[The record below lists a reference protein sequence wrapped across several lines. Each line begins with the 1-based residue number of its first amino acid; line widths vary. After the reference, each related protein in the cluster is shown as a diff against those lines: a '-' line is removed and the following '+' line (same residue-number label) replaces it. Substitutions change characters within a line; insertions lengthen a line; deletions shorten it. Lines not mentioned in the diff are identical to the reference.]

1 VIGAA
6 RSRRILA
13 RQLHEAIRPDILI
26 QLGRYR
32 EGRRAMKQLQNRVA
46 IVTGASKGIGKAI
59 AQAFATEGASVLI
72 AARNRA
78 DLDAV
83 AGEIARNGGAV
94 LAVPTDITVEAD
106 IVSLF
111 KTAVDR
117 HGRLDI
123 LVNNAGITLG
133 MPTDQIPLSGW
144 QKVIDTNLTGALL
157 CCREA
162 LKIMKPQK
170 SGRIINIG
178 SISSITPRANGA
190 AYAATKLALEGL
202 TRSIALDYREY
213 NIGASIIRLG
223 ATATSW
229 MKVRPEEATGPDYH
243 LQLDDVG
250 RLAVFMA
257 SLPTEANMF
266 ETTILPIQQ
275 RSFIGRG

>member
-1 VIGAA
+1 MKELEN
-6 RSRRILA
+6 RI
-13 RQLHEAIRPDILI
+13 
-26 QLGRYR
+26 
-32 EGRRAMKQLQNRVA
+32 A
-46 IVTGASKGIGKAI
+46 IVTGASKGIGEAI
-59 AQAFATEGASVLI
+59 AQAFAAAGAKVVL

-78 DLDAV
+78 DIDAV
-83 AGEIARNGGAV
+83 ASEIADEGGTAFPV
-94 LAVPTDITVEAD
+94 ATDITREAD
-106 IVSLF
+106 IVNLF
-111 KTAVDR
+111 KTVVEQ

-133 MPTDQIPLSGW
+133 QPTDQIELRDW
-144 QKVIDTNLTGALL
+144 QRVIDTNLTGAFL
-157 CCREA
+157 CSREA

-190 AYAATKLALEGL
+190 PYAATKLALEGL
-202 TRSIALDYREY
+202 TRSIALDYREF
-213 NIGASIIRLG
+213 NIGASIIHLG
-223 ATATSW
+223 ATASSW
-229 MKVRPEEATGPDYH
+229 MKVRPEEAVGPDYH
-243 LQLDDVG
+243 LPLEDVG

>member
-1 VIGAA
+1 M
-6 RSRRILA
+6 
-13 RQLHEAIRPDILI
+13 RQLQD
-26 QLGRYR
+26 
-32 EGRRAMKQLQNRVA
+32 RVA

-59 AQAFATEGASVLI
+59 ARAFAMEGASVVI
-72 AARNRA
+72 AARDRA
-78 DLDAV
+78 ALDAV
-83 AGEIARNGGAV
+83 AGEIAHDGGAV
-94 LAVPTDITVEAD
+94 LVVPTDITVEAD
-106 IVSLF
+106 VVALF
-111 KTAVDR
+111 KAAVDR

-133 MPTDQIPLSGW
+133 MPTDQIPLSRW
-144 QKVIDTNLTGALL
+144 QKVIDTNLTGAFL
-157 CCREA
+157 CIREA

-213 NIGASIIRLG
+213 NIGASIIHLG
-223 ATATSW
+223 ATASSW
-229 MKVRPEEATGPDYH
+229 MKVRPEEATGPEYH

-250 RLAVFMA
+250 RLVTFMA

>member
-1 VIGAA
+1 
-6 RSRRILA
+6 
-13 RQLHEAIRPDILI
+13 
-26 QLGRYR
+26 
-32 EGRRAMKQLQNRVA
+32 MKPLENRVA
-46 IVTGASKGIGKAI
+46 VVTGASKGIGKAI
-59 AQAFATEGASVLI
+59 ARAFAAAGAAVMI

-83 AGEIARNGGAV
+83 ASEIKGEGGA
-94 LAVPTDITVEAD
+94 AFPVPADISVEAD
-106 IVSLF
+106 IVGLF
-111 KTAVDR
+111 KATMDR

-123 LVNNAGITLG
+123 LVNNAGITLNK
-133 MPTDQIPLSGW
+133 PTDQIPLQDW
-144 QKVIDTNLTGALL
+144 QRVIDTNLTGAFL

-162 LKIMKPQK
+162 LKIMKLQK

-202 TRSIALDYREY
+202 TRSIALDYREF
-213 NIGASIIRLG
+213 NIGASIIHLG
-223 ATATSW
+223 ATASGW
-229 MKVRPEEATGPDYH
+229 MKVKPEDATGPEYH
-243 LQLDDVG
+243 LPLDDVG
-250 RLAVFMA
+250 RLATFMA

>member
-1 VIGAA
+1 
-6 RSRRILA
+6 
-13 RQLHEAIRPDILI
+13 
-26 QLGRYR
+26 
-32 EGRRAMKQLQNRVA
+32 MKQLQDRVA
-46 IVTGASKGIGKAI
+46 IVTGANKGIGEAI
-59 AQAFATEGASVLI
+59 ARAFATAGASVVM

-78 DLDAV
+78 DLDAA
-83 AGEIARNGGAV
+83 AGKIAGAGGSV
-94 LAVPTDITVEAD
+94 LAVPTDVTVEAD
-106 IVSLF
+106 IVNLF
-111 KTAVDR
+111 KTTVDR

-123 LVNNAGITLG
+123 LVNNAGVTLG
-133 MPTDQIPLSGW
+133 MPTEQIPLSGW
-144 QKVIDTNLTGALL
+144 QKVIDTNLTGAFL

-202 TRSIALDYREY
+202 TRSIALDYREF
-213 NIGASIIRLG
+213 NIGASIIHLG
-223 ATATSW
+223 ATASSW
-229 MKVRPEEATGPDYH
+229 MKVKPEDATGPEYH

-250 RLAVFMA
+250 RLATFMA

>member
-1 VIGAA
+1 
-6 RSRRILA
+6 
-13 RQLHEAIRPDILI
+13 
-26 QLGRYR
+26 
-32 EGRRAMKQLQNRVA
+32 MKQLQNRVA

-59 AQAFATEGASVLI
+59 AQALAAEGASVML

-78 DLDAV
+78 ELDA
-83 AGEIARNGGAV
+83 AACEIGSNGGAA

-106 IVSLF
+106 IVDLF
-111 KTAVDR
+111 KTVMDR

-123 LVNNAGITLG
+123 LVNNAGISLG
-133 MPTDQIPLSGW
+133 APTDQIPLSSW
-144 QKVIDTNLTGALL
+144 QKVIDTNLTGAFL

-213 NIGASIIRLG
+213 NIGASILRLG

-229 MKVRPEEATGPDYH
+229 MKVRPQDATGPDYH

-250 RLAVFMA
+250 RLAAFMA
-257 SLPTEANMF
+257 TLPTEANMF

>member
-1 VIGAA
+1 
-6 RSRRILA
+6 
-13 RQLHEAIRPDILI
+13 
-26 QLGRYR
+26 
-32 EGRRAMKQLQNRVA
+32 MKQLHKRVA
-46 IVTGASKGIGKAI
+46 VVTGASKGIGEAI
-59 AQAFATEGASVLI
+59 ARAFAAEGADVVI

-83 AGEIARNGGAV
+83 AGKIADAGGSV

-106 IVSLF
+106 IVNLF
-111 KTAVDR
+111 KAAVDR

-123 LVNNAGITLG
+123 LVNNAGVTINK
-133 MPTDQIPLSGW
+133 PTDQIPLPDW
-144 QKVIDTNLTGALL
+144 QRVIDTNLTGAFL

-190 AYAATKLALEGL
+190 AYASTKLALEGL

-213 NIGASIIRLG
+213 NIGASIIHLG
-223 ATATSW
+223 ATASSW
-229 MKVRPEEATGPDYH
+229 MKVKPEEATGPEYH

-250 RLAVFMA
+250 RLATFMA
-257 SLPTEANMF
+257 SLPLEANMF

>member
-1 VIGAA
+1 MG
-6 RSRRILA
+6 
-13 RQLHEAIRPDILI
+13 
-26 QLGRYR
+26 
-32 EGRRAMKQLQNRVA
+32 
-46 IVTGASKGIGKAI
+46 
-59 AQAFATEGASVLI
+59 
-72 AARNRA
+72 
-78 DLDAV
+78 
-83 AGEIARNGGAV
+83 
-94 LAVPTDITVEAD
+94 
-106 IVSLF
+106 
-111 KTAVDR
+111 R

-133 MPTDQIPLSGW
+133 MPTDQIPLSSW
-144 QKVIDTNLTGALL
+144 QKVIDTNLTGAFL
-157 CCREA
+157 CSREA

-229 MKVRPEEATGPDYH
+229 MKVQPEKATGPEYH

-250 RLAVFMA
+250 RLAAFMA

>member
-1 VIGAA
+1 MHRLKDKVALITGAGRGLGAA
-6 RSRRILA
+6 IARR
-13 RQLHEAIRPDILI
+13 
-26 QLGRYR
+26 
-32 EGRRAMKQLQNRVA
+32 
-46 IVTGASKGIGKAI
+46 
-59 AQAFATEGASVLI
+59 FAEEGARVIINDASL
-72 AARNRA
+72 AAATATAEALGGHAVVA
-78 DLDAV
+78 DVADSAAV
-83 AGEIARNGGAV
+83 AAMFGEVAK
-94 LAVPTDITVEAD
+94 LSP
-106 IVSLF
+106 
-111 KTAVDR
+111 
-117 HGRLDI
+117 RLDI

-133 MPTDQIPLSGW
+133 MPTDQIPLSRW
-144 QKVIDTNLTGALL
+144 QKVIDTNLTGAFL

-213 NIGASIIRLG
+213 NIGASIIHLG
-223 ATATSW
+223 ATASSW
-229 MKVRPEEATGPDYH
+229 MKVSPEEATGPEYH

-250 RLAVFMA
+250 RLATFMA

>member
-1 VIGAA
+1 
-6 RSRRILA
+6 
-13 RQLHEAIRPDILI
+13 
-26 QLGRYR
+26 
-32 EGRRAMKQLQNRVA
+32 MKQLHKRVA
-46 IVTGASKGIGKAI
+46 VVTGASKGIGEAI
-59 AQAFATEGASVLI
+59 ARAFAAEGADVVI

-83 AGEIARNGGAV
+83 AGKIADAGGSV
-94 LAVPTDITVEAD
+94 VAVPTDITVEAD
-106 IVSLF
+106 IVNLF
-111 KTAVDR
+111 KAAVDR

-123 LVNNAGITLG
+123 LVNNAGVTLG

-144 QKVIDTNLTGALL
+144 QKVIDTNLTGAFL

-178 SISSITPRANGA
+178 SISSITPRSNGA

-213 NIGASIIRLG
+213 NIGASIIHLG
-223 ATATSW
+223 ATASSW
-229 MKVRPEEATGPDYH
+229 MKVKPEEATGPEYH

-250 RLAVFMA
+250 RLATFMA

>member
-1 VIGAA
+1 
-6 RSRRILA
+6 
-13 RQLHEAIRPDILI
+13 
-26 QLGRYR
+26 
-32 EGRRAMKQLQNRVA
+32 MKQLQDRVA

-59 AQAFATEGASVLI
+59 ARAFAMEGASVMI
-72 AARNRA
+72 AARDRA
-78 DLDAV
+78 ALDAV
-83 AGEIARNGGAV
+83 ASEIAREGGAV
-94 LAVPTDITVEAD
+94 LAVPTDVTLEAD
-106 IVSLF
+106 VVALF
-111 KTAVDR
+111 KAAVDR

-133 MPTDQIPLSGW
+133 MPTDQIPLSRW
-144 QKVIDTNLTGALL
+144 QKVIDTNLTGAFL
-157 CCREA
+157 CSREA

-178 SISSITPRANGA
+178 SISSITPRGNGA

-213 NIGASIIRLG
+213 NIGASIIHLG
-223 ATATSW
+223 ATASSW
-229 MKVRPEEATGPDYH
+229 MKVRPEEATGPEYH

-250 RLAVFMA
+250 RLVTFMA

>member
-1 VIGAA
+1 
-6 RSRRILA
+6 
-13 RQLHEAIRPDILI
+13 
-26 QLGRYR
+26 
-32 EGRRAMKQLQNRVA
+32 MKQLQDRVA

-59 AQAFATEGASVLI
+59 AQAFAAEGASLVI

-78 DLDAV
+78 ELEAV
-83 AGEIARNGGAV
+83 AREIAGKGDAV

-106 IVSLF
+106 ILALF

-133 MPTDQIPLSGW
+133 MPTDQIPLSSW
-144 QKVIDTNLTGALL
+144 QKVIDTNLTGAFL
-157 CCREA
+157 CSREA
-162 LKIMKPQK
+162 LKIMKPRK

-213 NIGASIIRLG
+213 NIGASIIHLG

-229 MKVRPEEATGPDYH
+229 MKVKPEEATGPEYH

-250 RLAVFMA
+250 RLATFMA
-257 SLPTEANMF
+257 SLPPEANMF

>member
-1 VIGAA
+1 
-6 RSRRILA
+6 
-13 RQLHEAIRPDILI
+13 
-26 QLGRYR
+26 
-32 EGRRAMKQLQNRVA
+32 MKELENRVA
-46 IVTGASKGIGKAI
+46 VVTGANRGIGEAI
-59 AQAFATEGASVLI
+59 ARAFATAGASVVM

-78 DLDAV
+78 DLEAV
-83 AGEIARNGGAV
+83 AGKIADTGGSV
-94 LAVPTDITVEAD
+94 LAVPTDVTAEAD
-106 IVSLF
+106 IVNLF

-123 LVNNAGITLG
+123 LVNNAGVTLNK
-133 MPTDQIPLSGW
+133 PTDQIQLPDW
-144 QKVIDTNLTGALL
+144 QRVIDTNLTGAFL

-202 TRSIALDYREY
+202 TRSIALDYREF
-213 NIGASIIRLG
+213 NIGASIIHLG
-223 ATATSW
+223 ATASSW
-229 MKVRPEEATGPDYH
+229 MKVKPEDATGPEYH

-250 RLAVFMA
+250 RLATFMA
-257 SLPTEANMF
+257 SLPLEANMF